1 MRQRKEITRRE
12 FLPRMGAIAFIMA
25 EAVSSPASLL
35 ARPEGDKTSE
45 TNHATE
51 KSKYYQAFFACV
63 DEAGRKYRRHAQ
75 HPEEGKCRALLAINL
90 ETSFINQQGERVV
103 SGTSPCYLQLSPRDE
118 LTVTQQWEAFNHF
131 FAVLARTAEI
141 GLSDDRLEL
150 SGYVRE
156 TTNYAD
162 GSRYV
167 RRFNL
172 DTLPAQPLIAKAE
185 YQPAPVLNQVVETD
199 VPAPQKSGE

>member
-1 MRQRKEITRRE
+1 MKLPFGAVALAELMRN
-12 FLPRMGAIAFIMA
+12 P
-25 EAVSSPASLL
+25 AVLL
-35 ARPEGDKTSE
+35 AETEGKKTTE
-45 TNHATE
+45 ADHAAE
-51 KSKYYQAFFACV
+51 KSKYYQAFFAYLDKV
-63 DEAGRKYRRHAQ
+63 GGEYRRHAQ

-172 DTLPAQPLIAKAE
+172 DTLPNQPLIAKAE
-185 YQPAPVLNQVVETD
+185 NQPAPVLNQVVESD
-199 VPAPQKSGE
+199 IPAPQKSGE